1 MTVSPEKVGEAIASQ
16 LSRSADRPAHD
27 RRLDFADMLK
37 GFTVPELRGFLA
49 AEGIH
54 FTGSPKRA
62 DVVTEILDTFTP
74 EEVVR

>member
-1 MTVSPEKVGEAIASQ
+1 MAVSPEKVGEAIAAQ

-27 RRLDFADMLK
+27 RRSDFADRLK
-37 GFTVPELRGFLA
+37 AFTVAELRGFLA

-54 FTGSPKRA
+54 FTGRPKRA
-62 DVVTEILDTFTP
+62 EVVTEILDIFTP